1 MGNEFA
7 DLSQFQISSEDMA
20 AVIKA
25 KQTKRQRRKTP
36 GRYAVVPTMWIDRML
51 GCRSAGA
58 WQLMIMIALFTRM
71 RKGTFQLT
79 NETANLNRKAKSRAL
94 HIVERRLNGCIS
106 VKHRRGGKA
115 PAVNISKT
123 VQEE

>member
-1 MGNEFA
+1 MENEFA
-7 DLSQFQISSEDMA
+7 DLSQFQINPEDMA
-20 AVIKA
+20 VLNEA

-36 GRYAVVPTMWIDRML
+36 GHYAVVPTVWIHRML

-58 WQLMIMIALFTRM
+58 WQLMIMIALFARM

-94 HIVERRLNGCIS
+94 HIVERRLKGCIS
-106 VKHRRGGKA
+106 VKHYSGGKA
-115 PAVNISKT
+115 PTININKT

>member
-25 KQTKRQRRKTP
+25 KQTKRQCRKTP
-36 GRYAVVPTMWIDRML
+36 GRYAVVPTVWIDRML

-58 WQLMIMIALFTRM
+58 WQLMIMIALFARM

-79 NETANLNRKAKSRAL
+79 NEAANLNRKAKSRAL

-106 VKHRRGGKA
+106 VKHRSGGKA
-115 PAVNISKT
+115 PTVNISKT
-123 VQEE
+123 V